1 MMRQSN
7 WQGLLDEIR
16 SLWVP
21 ERRRRLPTT
30 TEVPPLRAFLD
41 ERSSAWP
48 FTAAAIAISPAARG
62 VYLLYSSGRLIYIGA
77 ATDGLG
83 IREELEKHRNGEYGA
98 CTCAASAFVY
108 ELAEDALARQQQ
120 YLEIHRGL
128 YGGREPHCNGRAA
141 ED

>member
-21 ERRRRLPTT
+21 ERRRHRLTT
-30 TEVPPLRAFLD
+30 PALPPLRAFLD

-48 FTAAAIAISPAARG
+48 FTPAAIAISPAARG
-62 VYLLYSSGRLIYIGA
+62 VYLLYSGGRLIYIGA
-77 ATDGLG
+77 APEGSG
-83 IREELEKHRNGEYGA
+83 IRQELEKHRNGEYGA
-98 CTCAASAFVY
+98 CTCGASAFLY
-108 ELAEDALARQQQ
+108 EVAGDAAARQRQ
-120 YLEIHRGL
+120 YLDAHREQ
-128 YGGREPHCNGRAA
+128 YGGREPHCNAPAA